1 MFNFLYNPLS
11 WIAIV
16 ASVVVGMLVFAAI
29 CHGRNPHRAKKW
41 RIYAKRTTMFAGFW
55 LLFCCTP
62 LFAMFLSLDVEERFP
77 EWKIEHVPEADAIL
91 LPGDIAYEHLNEAA
105 IKVGQLLAAKK
116 SGCVSFLSASP
127 AVIPDVCSMQTSF
140 PADVVVPLA
149 TVDYAT
155 TNKILLVS
163 NVWDAEKDCME
174 CRKIFTN
181 AMICP
186 VAYGHLM
193 GNRTCNEMHISD
205 FLPSPRG
212 VKLVAQTLKNLLAS

>member
-1 MFNFLYNPLS
+1 MFSFLYNPLS

-29 CHGRNPHRAKKW
+29 CQGRNPHRAKKW

-77 EWKIEHVPEADAIL
+77 ELKIEHVPEADVIL
-91 LPGDIAYEHLNEAA
+91 LPGDIASEHLNEAA
-105 IKVGQLLAAKK
+105 LRVGQLLAAKK
-116 SGCVSFLSASP
+116 SVRVSVLSASP
-127 AVIPDVCSMQTSF
+127 AMIPDVCSTLTSF
-140 PADVVVPLA
+140 PEEVVVSLA
-149 TVDYAT
+149 SVDHAT
-155 TNKILLVS
+155 TNNILLVT
-163 NVWDAEKDCME
+163 NVWDAEQDCIE
-174 CRKIFTN
+174 CRKVFTN
-181 AMICP
+181 AKICP
-186 VAYGHLM
+186 VAYGHM
-193 GNRTCNEMHISD
+193 IGNRTCNEMCISD

>member
-1 MFNFLYNPLS
+1 MFSFLYNPLS

-29 CHGRNPHRAKKW
+29 CQGRNPHRAKKW
-41 RIYAKRTTMFAGFW
+41 RIYAKWTTMFAGFW

-91 LPGDIAYEHLNEAA
+91 LPSDITPDHFDEAVR
-105 IKVGQLLAAKK
+105 KVGQLLAAKK
-116 SGCVSFLSASP
+116 SGRVSFLTASP
-127 AVIPDVCSMQTSF
+127 AVIPDACSMQTSF

-149 TVDYAT
+149 TVDHAT

-163 NVWDAEKDCME
+163 NVWDAGKDCME

-205 FLPSPRG
+205 FLPSSRG

>member
-1 MFNFLYNPLS
+1 MFSFLYNPLS

-29 CHGRNPHRAKKW
+29 CQGRNPHRAKKW
-41 RIYAKRTTMFAGFW
+41 RIYAKRTTMFAGF
-55 LLFCCTP
+55 CCTP
-62 LFAMFLSLDVEERFP
+62 LFAMFLSLDAEERSP

-116 SGCVSFLSASP
+116 SGRVSFLTASP
-127 AVIPDVCSMQTSF
+127 AVIPDACSKQTSF

-149 TVDYAT
+149 SVDHAT

-205 FLPSPRG
+205 FLPSSRG